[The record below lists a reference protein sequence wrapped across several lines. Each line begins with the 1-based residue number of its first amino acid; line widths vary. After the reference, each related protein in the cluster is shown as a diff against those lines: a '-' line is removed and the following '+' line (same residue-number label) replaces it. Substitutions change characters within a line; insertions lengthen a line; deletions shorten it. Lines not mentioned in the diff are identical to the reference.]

1 MAQRKSMSRGRAW
14 ALGVSA
20 VLLVIGVPIALST
33 RPPNVDRDDYV
44 AANLHLLARLPV
56 FPGAKA
62 EGVLSE
68 PWQVRQDPYG
78 RPYTTGYSTRAT
90 FSVPARTK
98 AGDVDRYFRK
108 ALHSWHMASV
118 GTVQEGWPHPL
129 GQRHAATS
137 SAEATT
143 VAMRACQSTSWA
155 S

>member
-1 MAQRKSMSRGRAW
+1 
-14 ALGVSA
+14 
-20 VLLVIGVPIALST
+20 
-33 RPPNVDRDDYV
+33 VDRDDYV
-44 AANLHLLARLPV
+44 AANLRLLARLPV

-108 ALHSWHMASV
+108 ALHSWHMGGV

-129 GQRHAATS
+129 GP
-137 SAEATT
+137 EARSYI
-143 VAMRACQSTSWA
+143 VSRGYDRGYQSVSVNLLAFLKHGRLAPGGHFTISVDYRGLEPRTLQFVCCALPNW
-155 S
+155 